1 MLEAMRQIHER
12 VLVAKGYYL
21 GKSLSAPS
29 LRVYQARDQIG
40 SEFLFVRGKILGP
53 SWPSIAKVLDE
64 SQIEYALIEAGNI
77 WLVATDH
84 ERVRQVFFG
93 ISKLA
98 KHSVSEEVL
107 VPEVGF
113 VAAGIKKRLEIR
125 NLLGPIFV
133 ALLSMGLFIVP
144 TLIPEQA
151 ALEQPKPVEISC
163 VLDLPADEFN
173 QWVAKSFQGR
183 GSTNSPEVLVQSE
196 LGTLFLKIQQTLG
209 STQSVMGQ
217 VECEDGRSRKLHYRL
232 DASASGNLIEIGQDL
247 NP

>member
-1 MLEAMRQIHER
+1 
-12 VLVAKGYYL
+12 
-21 GKSLSAPS
+21 
-29 LRVYQARDQIG
+29 
-40 SEFLFVRGKILGP
+40 
-53 SWPSIAKVLDE
+53 VLDE

-77 WLVATDH
+77 WLVAPDS
-84 ERVRQVFFG
+84 ERVRQFLLG
-93 ISKLA
+93 MSKLA

-125 NLLGPIFV
+125 NLLGPVIV

-144 TLIPEQA
+144 TLIPEQE
-151 ALEQPKPVEISC
+151 ALEQPKQVEISC

-173 QWVAKSFQGR
+173 KWVAESLEGR
-183 GSTNSPEVLVQSE
+183 GSSNAAEVLVQSE

>member
-21 GKSLSAPS
+21 GKPLSAS
-29 LRVYQARDQIG
+29 NLRVYQARDQLG

-77 WLVATDH
+77 WLVAPDS
-84 ERVRQVFFG
+84 ERVRHVLLA

-98 KHSVSEEVL
+98 KHSNSEVVL

-113 VAAGIKKRLEIR
+113 VAAGIKKRLETR
-125 NLLGPIFV
+125 NLLGPVIV

-144 TLIPEQA
+144 TLIPEQE
-151 ALEQPKPVEISC
+151 ALEQPKQVEISC
-163 VLDLPADEFN
+163 ALDLPADEFN
-173 QWVAKSFQGR
+173 KWVAESFEGR
-183 GSTNSPEVLVQSE
+183 GTSNAAEVQVQSE

>member
-1 MLEAMRQIHER
+1 MRQIHER
-12 VLVAKGYYL
+12 VLVAKGYHL
-21 GKSLSAPS
+21 GKPLSGPS

-84 ERVRQVFFG
+84 ESVRQVLYG

-133 ALLSMGLFIVP
+133 ALLSMGWFIVP
-144 TLIPEQA
+144 TLIPEQE

-196 LGTLFLKIQQTLG
+196 LGNLFLKIQQTLG

-232 DASASGNLIEIGQDL
+232 DVSASGNLIEIGQDL